1 MLSKVPLKNAEELL
15 QLLNRVKTLTNELE
29 ETLRCIKSLNCV
41 DKNPDDELLDT
52 SVGSVTD
59 SVLKEF
65 TSKLQ
70 SALETFS

>member
-1 MLSKVPLKNAEELL
+1 MISKFPVKNAEELL

-29 ETLRCIKSLNCV
+29 ETLLCIKSLNCV
-41 DKNPDDELLDT
+41 DKKPDDELLDT

-65 TSKLQ
+65 TSKPQ
-70 SALETFS
+70 SALETLS

>member
-1 MLSKVPLKNAEELL
+1 MISKFPVKNAEELL
-15 QLLNRVKTLTNELE
+15 QILNRVKTLTNELE
-29 ETLRCIKSLNCV
+29 ETLLCIKSLNCV

-70 SALETFS
+70 SALETLS